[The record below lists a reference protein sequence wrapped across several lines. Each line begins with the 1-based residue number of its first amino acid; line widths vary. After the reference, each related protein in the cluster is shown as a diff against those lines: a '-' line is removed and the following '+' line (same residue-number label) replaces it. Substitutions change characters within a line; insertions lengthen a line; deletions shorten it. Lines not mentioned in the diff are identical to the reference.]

1 MSLLRAAFTILG
13 GASKGFNE
21 GKIATRAAQ
30 QRAKEL
36 EDTRK
41 FTTSERISTQGFQV
55 DMANLQNKF
64 DVASQLQAQLFEER
78 NINLRAGNAE
88 KLALLNQDIEEYM
101 AGINHKYGLD
111 LSAFNFKNTMIKQK
125 DQQVFEGD
133 KQEDEQQ
140 HSLFMQEDEQEFT
153 TSENELNRLNAL
165 ELKRMGIKG
174 DKDIEIL
181 KGKISNVGNTVR
193 YLINTDGQGVDY
205 KPNLFT
211 DDPEQPSSSG
221 IAFIAFNDKDLE
233 KNSDAWYRNHYNTW
247 ADPKQVQKTKALL
260 NDLVKKGDIA
270 NIKLVIND
278 MTQDIYGYKAVLQ
291 KSAKPS
297 TQIVQEGASVPP
309 LPNVPLTAISK
320 LLDQF
325 MQDDDDI
332 FNNDSITDIV
342 AQELTAVWLGTGEG
356 DANRANNIQEVMR
369 NMGYVQN
376 SGNTLDITKKSNQA
390 IVNDENDTKD
400 FLQYLAGDMKEVTA
414 GRPLQPHYYSTSDV
428 SNAIFSKHIDK
439 RAVPLAKMYSNH
451 NNIVYADQTQ
461 GSAENE
467 KILNSQGI
475 MPSNHYDSGI
485 LNASEKLHFQAVNL
499 KGINGRP
506 INIYNYGDM
515 QKVHAGLSLIMP
527 NTNANGVRQSVDKLI
542 ENSGLDKKTID
553 AKYVSSEQAIS
564 TIDEILKLYKE
575 FPDLPSGQAG
585 NFFARLFEISKFN
598 ETGNFGS
605 VIMGMFKDYEFT
617 GHTKNNSYM
626 KRMQKNLDEIGRLMG
641 SEEPLSAQDA
651 KLLANNQKE
660 AYTALLAY
668 QMAAAIQGGTGGR
681 TISDQDVEN
690 IRRAMGKTFFDYRPG
705 AEGRLM
711 AFRNVVQK
719 IASVNKVLKL
729 GVDNG
734 TVKGYKAAQAM
745 ADMYL
750 GAPLGAF
757 KNAGWTNNPIIM
769 DAIFYDDDQYK
780 ISTQEIAPRG
790 EETYVNED
798 FAVTGMK
805 ASENT
810 TFTFT
815 NADGKEYKDI
825 SVNKGQSLIEAIQDD
840 YPDFEFLYNSPNLL
854 EQLLEQGVITET
866 YKNLWDNQ
874 RKGMENQVFKN
885 EEDT

>member
-1 MSLLRAAFTILG
+1 MSILRAAFTILG

-21 GKIATRAAQ
+21 GKIATRAAE
-30 QRAKEL
+30 QREKEL
-36 EDTRK
+36 A
-41 FTTSERISTQGFQV
+41 STQAFSAGESQKNRDFQV
-55 DMANLQNKF
+55 RMAAINQNYTRMNNLQNQLFTEKNEKIKANLQRELKELDFTQN
-64 DVASQLQAQLFEER
+64 VALE
-78 NINLRAGNAE
+78 G
-88 KLALLNQDIEEYM
+88 
-101 AGINHKYGLD
+101 
-111 LSAFNFKNTMIKQK
+111 IKQVYNIDLK
-125 DQQVFEGD
+125 EMDQTFATKEREEG
-133 KQEDEQQ
+133 QI
-140 HSLFMQEDEQEFT
+140 FT
-153 TSENELNRLNAL
+153 ADENELNRLNAL
-165 ELKRMGIKG
+165 ELKRMGIQG
-174 DKDIEIL
+174 DKDVEIL
-181 KGKISNVGNTVR
+181 KSKISNVGNTVR
-193 YLINTDGQGVDY
+193 YLINTDGQSVDY
-205 KPNLFT
+205 KPDLFT

-221 IAFIAFNDKDLE
+221 IAFITFNDKDLE

-247 ADPKQVQKTKALL
+247 ASPSQVQKTKALL
-260 NDLVKKGDIA
+260 NDLAKKGDTA
-270 NIKLVIND
+270 NIKLVIDD
-278 MTQDIYGYKAVLQ
+278 MLTDIYGYKAVLQ
-291 KSAKPS
+291 KNAKPS

-309 LPNVPLTAISK
+309 LPNVPLTAINK
-320 LLDQF
+320 LLNQF
-325 MQDDDDI
+325 MDDDVM
-332 FNNDSITDIV
+332 NNDSLADVV
-342 AQELTAVWLGTGEG
+342 AQELQAVWLGTGEG
-356 DANRANNIQEVMR
+356 DANRVGHIQEVMR

-390 IVNDENDTKD
+390 IVNDENDTTD
-400 FLQYLAGDMKEVTA
+400 FLKYLAGDMNKITA
-414 GRPLQPHYYSTSDV
+414 GRPLQPNFYSTSDV
-428 SNAIFSKHIDK
+428 SNAIFSKHIDQ
-439 RAVPLAKMYSNH
+439 RAVPLAKMYSNY

-527 NTNANGVRQSVDKLI
+527 NTNGNGVRQSVDKLI
-542 ENSGLDKKTID
+542 ENSGLDKETIN

-585 NFFARLFEISKFN
+585 NFFARLFEISKFS

-605 VIMGMFKDYEFT
+605 VIMGMFKDYTFT

-626 KRMQKNLDEIGRLMG
+626 KRMQKNLDEIGRLMD

-705 AEGRLM
+705 AEGRLQ

-719 IASVNKVLKL
+719 IASVNKILKL

-757 KNAGWTNNPIIM
+757 QNAGWTNNPRIM
-769 DAIFYDDDQYK
+769 DAIFYEDDQYK
-780 ISTQEIAPRG
+780 ISVQEIASRG
-790 EETYVNED
+790 EETYVNEN
-798 FAVTGMK
+798 FAVTGIR
-805 ASENT
+805 ASENK
-810 TFTFT
+810 TFSFT

-840 YPDFEFLYNSPNLL
+840 YPDFEVLYNSPNLL

-866 YKNLWDNQ
+866 YKNLWEED
-874 RKGMENQVFKN
+874 RKDIENKVFKN

>member
-1 MSLLRAAFTILG
+1 MSILRAAFTILG

-78 NINLRAGNAE
+78 NINLRAANSE

-111 LSAFNFKNTMIKQK
+111 LSAFNFKNTMTKQK
-125 DQQVFEGD
+125 DQQTFEGE

-140 HSLFMQEDEQEFT
+140 HSLFMQKDEQEFKA
-153 TSENELNRLNAL
+153 SESILDRQS
-165 ELKRMGIKG
+165 K
-174 DKDIEIL
+174 KDIEIL
-181 KGKISNVGNTVR
+181 KGKISNAGNTVR

-205 KPNLFT
+205 KPDLFT

-221 IAFIAFNDKDLE
+221 IAFISFNDKDLE

-247 ADPKQVQKTKALL
+247 ADPEQVKKTKSIL
-260 NDLVKKGDIA
+260 NDLAKKGDTA
-270 NIKLVIND
+270 NIKLVIDD
-278 MTQDIYGYKAVLQ
+278 MLTDIYGYKAVLQ
-291 KSAKPS
+291 KNAKPS
-297 TQIVQEGASVPP
+297 TQIVQEGGSVPP
-309 LPNVPLTAISK
+309 QPVIPLTAINK
-320 LLDQF
+320 LLNQF
-325 MQDDDDI
+325 MDDDI
-332 FNNDSITDIV
+332 MNNDNINDVV
-342 AQELTAVWLGTGEG
+342 AQELQAVWLGTGEG
-356 DANRANNIQEVMR
+356 DANRVDHIQEVMR

-390 IVNDENDTKD
+390 IVNDENDTTD
-400 FLQYLAGDMKEVTA
+400 FLLYLAKDMEEVTA
-414 GRPLQPHYYSTSDV
+414 GRPLQPNHYSTTDV

-439 RAVPLAKMYSNH
+439 RAVPLARMYSNH

-467 KILNSQGI
+467 KILNNQGI

-542 ENSGLDKKTID
+542 ENSGLDKETIN

-585 NFFARLFEISKFN
+585 NFFARLFEISKFS

-617 GHTKNNSYM
+617 GHTRKNSYM
-626 KRMQKNLDEIGRLMG
+626 NKMQKNLDEIARLMD

-757 KNAGWTNNPIIM
+757 KNAGWTNNPRIM
-769 DAIFYDDDQYK
+769 NAIFYDDNQYK
-780 ISTQEIAPRG
+780 KSVQEIASRG
-790 EETYVNED
+790 EETYVNEN
-798 FAVTGMK
+798 FAVTGIR
-805 ASENT
+805 ASENK

-825 SVNKGQSLIEAIQDD
+825 SVNQGQSLIEAIQDD

-854 EQLLEQGVITET
+854 EQLLEKGVITET
-866 YKNLWDNQ
+866 TKDQWDNQ

>member
-1 MSLLRAAFTILG
+1 MSILRAAFTILG

-21 GKIATRAAQ
+21 GKIATRAAE
-30 QRAKEL
+30 QREKEL
-36 EDTRK
+36 A
-41 FTTSERISTQGFQV
+41 STQAFSAGESQKNRDFQV
-55 DMANLQNKF
+55 RMAAINQNYTRMNNLQN
-64 DVASQLQAQLFEER
+64 QLFTEKNEKIKADLQRELKELDFTQNVALEGIRQVYNIDLKEMDQTFATKEREEGQ
-78 NINLRAGNAE
+78 I
-88 KLALLNQDIEEYM
+88 
-101 AGINHKYGLD
+101 
-111 LSAFNFKNTMIKQK
+111 
-125 DQQVFEGD
+125 
-133 KQEDEQQ
+133 
-140 HSLFMQEDEQEFT
+140 FT
-153 TSENELNRLNAL
+153 ADENELNRLNAL
-165 ELKRMGIKG
+165 ELKRMGIQG
-174 DKDIEIL
+174 DKDVEIL
-181 KGKISNVGNTVR
+181 KSKISNVGNTVR
-193 YLINTDGQGVDY
+193 YLINTDGQSVDY
-205 KPNLFT
+205 KPDLFT

-221 IAFIAFNDKDLE
+221 IAFITFNDKDLE

-247 ADPKQVQKTKALL
+247 ASPSQVQKTKALL
-260 NDLVKKGDIA
+260 NDLAKKGDTA
-270 NIKLVIND
+270 NIKLVIDD
-278 MTQDIYGYKAVLQ
+278 MLTDIYGYKAVLQ
-291 KSAKPS
+291 KNAKPS
-297 TQIVQEGASVPP
+297 TQIVQEGGSVPP
-309 LPNVPLTAISK
+309 QPVIPLTAINK
-320 LLDQF
+320 LLNQF
-325 MQDDDDI
+325 MDDDI
-332 FNNDSITDIV
+332 MNNDNINDVV
-342 AQELTAVWLGTGEG
+342 AQELQAVWLGTGEG
-356 DANRANNIQEVMR
+356 DANRVGHIQEVMR

-390 IVNDENDTKD
+390 IVNDENDTTD
-400 FLQYLAGDMKEVTA
+400 FLLYLAKDMEEVTA
-414 GRPLQPHYYSTSDV
+414 GRPLQPNHYSTSDV
-428 SNAIFSKHIDK
+428 SNAIFSKHIDQ
-439 RAVPLAKMYSNH
+439 RAVPLAKMYSNY

-527 NTNANGVRQSVDKLI
+527 NTNGNGVRQSVDKLI
-542 ENSGLDKKTID
+542 ENSGLDKETIN

-585 NFFARLFEISKFN
+585 NFFARLFEISKFS

-605 VIMGMFKDYEFT
+605 VIMGMFKDYTFT

-626 KRMQKNLDEIGRLMG
+626 KRMQKNLDEIGRLMD

-705 AEGRLM
+705 AEGRLQ

-719 IASVNKVLKL
+719 IASVNKILKL

-757 KNAGWTNNPIIM
+757 KNAGWTNNPRIM
-769 DAIFYDDDQYK
+769 DAIFYEDDQYK
-780 ISTQEIAPRG
+780 ISVQEIASRG
-790 EETYVNED
+790 EETYVNEN
-798 FAVTGMK
+798 FAVTGIR
-805 ASENT
+805 ASENK
-810 TFTFT
+810 TFSFT
-815 NADGKEYKDI
+815 NADGKEYKNI

-840 YPDFEFLYNSPNLL
+840 YPDFEVLYNSPNLL

-866 YKNLWDNQ
+866 YKNLWEED
-874 RKGMENQVFKN
+874 RKDIENKVFKN

>member
-1 MSLLRAAFTILG
+1 MTILRAAFAILG

-21 GKIATRAAQ
+21 GKIATRAAD
-30 QRAKEL
+30 QRTKEL
-36 EDTRK
+36 LSQQAFTSGESKKARDFQIEMAAINQNYERINQLQTQLFTEKNDDKKADLQRELK
-41 FTTSERISTQGFQV
+41 ELDFTQNAALEGIKQVYSEELKEIDQSFTTSER
-55 DMANLQNKF
+55 
-64 DVASQLQAQLFEER
+64 EEGQTFTADESELDR
-78 NINLRAGNAE
+78 
-88 KLALLNQDIEEYM
+88 LNQ
-101 AGINHKYGLD
+101 
-111 LSAFNFKNTMIKQK
+111 
-125 DQQVFEGD
+125 
-133 KQEDEQQ
+133 
-140 HSLFMQEDEQEFT
+140 
-153 TSENELNRLNAL
+153 L
-165 ELKRMGIKG
+165 ELKRM
-174 DKDIEIL
+174 DISGKKEVETL
-181 KGKISNVGNTVR
+181 KGKIANAGNTVR
-193 YLINTDGQGVDY
+193 YLINTDGQSVDY
-205 KPNLFT
+205 KPDLFT

-221 IAFIAFNDKDLE
+221 MAFIAFNDKDLE

-247 ADPKQVQKTKALL
+247 ADPEQVKKTKSIL

-270 NIKLVIND
+270 NIKLVID
-278 MTQDIYGYKAVLQ
+278 DIKEDIYGYKAALQ
-291 KSAKPS
+291 KRAKPS
-297 TQIVQEGASVPP
+297 TQIVQEGASAPP
-309 LPNVPLTAISK
+309 QPVIPLTAISK
-320 LLDQF
+320 LLNQF
-325 MQDDDDI
+325 IDDDDDI
-332 FNNDSITDIV
+332 FNNDSINDIV
-342 AQELTAVWLGTGEG
+342 AQELQAVWLGTGEG

-390 IVNDENDTKD
+390 IVNNENDTTG
-400 FLQYLAGDMKEVTA
+400 FLQYLAGDMDQITA
-414 GRPLQPHYYSTSDV
+414 GRPLQPNFYSTSDV
-428 SNAIFSKHIDK
+428 SNAIFSKHIDQ
-439 RAVPLAKMYSNH
+439 RAVPFAKMYSNY
-451 NNIVYADQTQ
+451 NNMVYADQTQ

-475 MPSNHYDSGI
+475 MPSKHYDSGI
-485 LNASEKLHFQAVNL
+485 LDESEKLHFQAVNL

-527 NTNANGVRQSVDKLI
+527 NTNGNGVRQSVDKLI
-542 ENSGLDKKTID
+542 SNSGLNKETIN

-564 TIDEILKLYKE
+564 TIDAILKLYKE

-585 NFFARLFEISKFN
+585 NFFARLFEISKFS

-626 KRMQKNLDEIGRLMG
+626 KRMQKNLNEIGRLMD

-750 GAPLGAF
+750 GAPLGDF
-757 KNAGWTNNPIIM
+757 RNAGWTNNPKIM
-769 DAIFYDDDQYK
+769 DAIFYDDIEYK
-780 ISTQEIAPRG
+780 KSQEGMAPRG
-790 EETYVNED
+790 EEAYVNEK
-798 FAVTGMK
+798 FVVTGIK
-805 ASENT
+805 ASKNK
-810 TFTFT
+810 TFSFT
-815 NADGKEYKDI
+815 NADGKEYKNI
-825 SVNKGQSLIEAIQDD
+825 SVNQNQPLIEAIQDD
-840 YPDFEFLYNSPNLL
+840 YPDFEFLYNSPKLL
-854 EQLLEQGVITET
+854 EQLLDQGVITET
-866 YKNLWDNQ
+866 TKDQWNTQ
-874 RKGMENQVFKN
+874 RQGMENEIFKN